1 MTEPAGRTDRDPT
14 LGASDPGGPSPHR
27 PWVRVVTVVVLAV
40 FVLATLVS
48 ALLV

>member
-1 MTEPAGRTDRDPT
+1 MTERDDPT
-14 LGASDPGGPSPHR
+14 AGASDPGTTTHR